1 MARKLNNRRTTE
13 TGTHVHFRG
22 HSLPGPT
29 RQVQSVQNTRVIEK
43 LCGFVNRGE
52 TSHRSAFSP
61 TEPIQRFVSLKQRSF
76 RRETPVATHSVPL
89 RRCSDSHSE
98 AHDMCG
104 SQAQLQ
110 KNELSRVLMCIFVDT
125 ADVAPTVILA

>member
-1 MARKLNNRRTTE
+1 MCIFVGTPDLILHISQEHQCNWNVVRRCEQRRHITPQDFSAPLDPFRDSCRSNSDIYEEE
-13 TGTHVHFRG
+13 T
-22 HSLPGPT
+22 L
-29 RQVQSVQNTRVIEK
+29 
-43 LCGFVNRGE
+43 
-52 TSHRSAFSP
+52 
-61 TEPIQRFVSLKQRSF
+61 
-76 RRETPVATHSVPL
+76 VATHSVPL

-125 ADVAPTVILA
+125 ADVAPTVIPA